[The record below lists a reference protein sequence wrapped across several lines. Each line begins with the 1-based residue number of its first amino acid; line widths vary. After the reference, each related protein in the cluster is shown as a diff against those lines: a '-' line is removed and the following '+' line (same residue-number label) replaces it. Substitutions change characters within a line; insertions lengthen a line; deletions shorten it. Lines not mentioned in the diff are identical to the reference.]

1 MRERE
6 SLYKRRRERNERV
19 LVSGVV
25 YREGQRGSGMFLHVE
40 FRLDFRVVLG
50 PFAILESLVPC
61 GVRDFY
67 GTEETWL
74 ETGGLWSFSTL
85 FGWITNKFFFFF
97 FEGRITS

>member
-1 MRERE
+1 MCWG
-6 SLYKRRRERNERV
+6 L
-19 LVSGVV
+19 
-25 YREGQRGSGMFLHVE
+25 
-40 FRLDFRVVLG
+40 
-50 PFAILESLVPC
+50 FAILESLVPC

-97 FEGRITS
+97 FFFFLKGGELHS

>member
-50 PFAILESLVPC
+50 PFRYFGIARAVWCARLLWDGGDLVGNGRFMVFLYP
-61 GVRDFY
+61 F
-67 GTEETWL
+67 WL
-74 ETGGLWSFSTL
+74 D
-85 FGWITNKFFFFF
+85 N
-97 FEGRITS
+97 